1 MTINNFIYFLIFV
14 LLTVSQSIFG
24 QDAEDCLDENC
35 LETLH
40 FDSVHL
46 NSNIPLM
53 LKDDELEDYLGK
65 PDSIAIENDWYCGN
79 YIDMEE
85 SVRILYYGRT
95 KFISSKGT
103 SLLYVLN
110 LEEDQ
115 FTFEFGKFRIN
126 SGDSKSELKQIFPN
140 SLQALNNKLQSYN
153 KEGRMK
159 VKMLQTPE
167 FGDSSVWF
175 FTFTGEKIKE
185 IELWWFIC

>member
-1 MTINNFIYFLIFV
+1 LVVQRLAGRWAPFAEMTINNFIYFLIFV

-110 LEEDQ
+110 LEEDGYFGVTVPPFSVKQ
-115 FTFEFGKFRIN
+115 CHFERCCNYTKFLTFSF
-126 SGDSKSELKQIFPN
+126 
-140 SLQALNNKLQSYN
+140 
-153 KEGRMK
+153 
-159 VKMLQTPE
+159 
-167 FGDSSVWF
+167 
-175 FTFTGEKIKE
+175 
-185 IELWWFIC
+185 